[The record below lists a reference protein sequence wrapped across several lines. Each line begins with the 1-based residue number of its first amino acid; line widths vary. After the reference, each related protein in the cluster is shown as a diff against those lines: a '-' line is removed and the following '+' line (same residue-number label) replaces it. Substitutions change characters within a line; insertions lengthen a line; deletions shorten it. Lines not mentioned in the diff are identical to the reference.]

1 MGAPRLYSTGAH
13 TYSSIVFKKPPFRID
28 EQGWG
33 EFDMTIVLTAAH
45 KGGEHSL
52 NHDLNFQAER
62 YEAKHQVV
70 RILHALTM
78 QSLGRTH
85 S

>member
-1 MGAPRLYSTGAH
+1 MSALRTHGDRLH
-13 TYSSIVFKKPPFRID
+13 TDSRAAFKKPPFRID

-45 KGGEHSL
+45 KGGEHTLS
-52 NHDLNFQAER
+52 HDLNFQSER

-70 RILHALTM
+70 RLPITERYLLRLAH
-78 QSLGRTH
+78 G
-85 S
+85 